1 MDNLEN
7 DTVSA
12 SMDVA
17 KLVEDTI
24 FWFEQRI
31 EMLNDIIE
39 AEGTVVLASSQGT
52 DKELNDEQSRAFR
65 AGLATAISIIG
76 TFPLSLDRPTYSLDI
91 DELKA

>member
-1 MDNLEN
+1 MDNVEN
-7 DTVSA
+7 DTASVSV
-12 SMDVA
+12 DVA

-39 AEGTVVLASSQGT
+39 AEGTVVLASQKGT
-52 DKELNDEQSRAFR
+52 DTELNDEQSRAFK

-76 TFPLSLDRPTYSLDI
+76 TFPLSLDQPTYSLDI
-91 DELKA
+91 GELEA